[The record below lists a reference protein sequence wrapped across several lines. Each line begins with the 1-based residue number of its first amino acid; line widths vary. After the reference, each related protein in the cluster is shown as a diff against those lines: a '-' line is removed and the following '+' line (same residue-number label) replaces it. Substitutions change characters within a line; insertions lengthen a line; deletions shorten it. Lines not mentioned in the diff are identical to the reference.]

1 MVQWCYLNLFP
12 TVIKNA
18 FNPEGKYQDMRA
30 SDLQDVSANRC
41 ELALSKRCPRPRSG
55 SVLGPTDCQPILCG
69 EVGAFRLWVLS
80 LGRHYQLGRPGT
92 VAVSGQAGDQRHVRA
107 VGGCLTTAP
116 QGSRRRSR
124 MSLMPASTAA
134 AAREPHCA
142 TSPGLVP
149 RGQSCPPCPQGLGP
163 RAFTDI
169 SRDITL
175 A

>member
-1 MVQWCYLNLFP
+1 MLSTLMAS
-12 TVIKNA
+12 IKTCVPQINRM
-18 FNPEGKYQDMRA
+18 F
-30 SDLQDVSANRC
+30 SANRC

-55 SVLGPTDCQPILCG
+55 SVLGPTLVLMIVSPSYAEKSVRFDSGC
-69 EVGAFRLWVLS
+69 RWVLS